1 MTGVQTCALPI
12 YEIVYGQCTIHN
24 DGTGLY
30 STKRGH
36 GDAIHLSQFS
46 PAMTGLQVWSCHENK
61 KDGTTFRDAATG
73 EVLFQIPSPED
84 VGRCMAA
91 DIDPNH
97 EGLEMWSWNSN
108 GIYNVKGERINENME
123 GLPSNMAVWWTGDLL
138 REMLDKNQISK
149 YDWNEGICK
158 PIVIFEDCMS
168 NNGTKATP
176 SLQGDII
183 GDWREEVLI
192 RTNDKDRKSVV

>member
-1 MTGVQTCALPI
+1 
-12 YEIVYGQCTIHN
+12 
-24 DGTGLY
+24 
-30 STKRGH
+30 
-36 GDAIHLSQFS
+36 
-46 PAMTGLQVWSCHENK
+46 
-61 KDGTTFRDAATG
+61 
-73 EVLFQIPSPED
+73 
-84 VGRCMAA
+84 
-91 DIDPNH
+91 
-97 EGLEMWSWNSN
+97 
-108 GIYNVKGERINENME
+108 ME
-123 GLPSNMAVWWTGDLL
+123 GLPSNMAVWWTGDLH

-192 RTNDKDRKSVV
+192 RTNDNQSLRLYVSPIDTDYRFHTFLEDPVYRISIATQNVAYNQPTQPGFYFGPALKGNFRGYNFDKK